1 MRRIYHRFPRRC
13 DLVFDINVPFSDAAG
28 TIVRLNGTHEAARL
42 GDEMVR
48 IDFQVQVADQKI
60 SFLPVDEVAGLLYN
74 LTEAVDFQIELK
86 ETLLSSE
93 RRIPRSRNVFL
104 VRLEEVGM
112 ATECTITKTSSMTG
126 LDALDLKRLILGAV
140 R

>member
-1 MRRIYHRFPRRC
+1 MRRIYHRFPKRC
-13 DLVFDINVPFSDAAG
+13 DLVFDVNVPFSDAVA

-48 IDFQVQVADQKI
+48 IDFQVQVADHKT
-60 SFLPVDEVAGLLYN
+60 SFLPVDEVPGLLYD

-86 ETLLSSE
+86 ETLLSTE

-104 VRLEEVGM
+104 VRLDEVGM

-126 LDALDLKRLILGAV
+126 QDALDLKRFILGAV
-140 R
+140 S

>member
-1 MRRIYHRFPRRC
+1 MRRIYHRFPKRC

-60 SFLPVDEVAGLLYN
+60 SFLSVDEVPGLLYN

-112 ATECTITKTSSMTG
+112 ATECTIAKTSSMTG